1 MINSEHSTRQGRDTV
16 MNQTSVPLQTTSVV
30 KKKKKIQYRKYAPLL
45 IMMIPGLCYLLIN
58 NYLPMF
64 GIFIAFKDI
73 NFAKGI
79 WQSDWIGLGNFEYL
93 FKTSDAYIITRN
105 TILYN
110 VVFIV
115 LGTILSIIT
124 AILLNEIRRKMV
136 LRTYQAIITMPHLI
150 SMVIVSYLV
159 YALLS
164 SEVGLI
170 NRTILPLF
178 GIEEG
183 ISWYTEAKYWPF
195 ILTVVNFWK
204 GIGYQSIV
212 FFAALLGIDE
222 EYYEAARI
230 DGASRIKQILHITI
244 PLMMPII
251 ILLMLL
257 NVGRIF
263 YSDFGLFYQVPLNSG
278 PLFETTST
286 IDTYVF
292 RGLMGTGDIGMS
304 TAAGVYQS
312 VVGFI
317 LVILANYAVRLY
329 NKDNALF

>member
-1 MINSEHSTRQGRDTV
+1 
-16 MNQTSVPLQTTSVV
+16 MNQATSTSGRLVIPKER
-30 KKKKKIQYRKYAPLL
+30 KKKKNYRKYSSLL
-45 IMMIPGLCYLLIN
+45 IMMIPGLLYLLIN

-64 GIFIAFKDI
+64 GIFIAFKNV
-73 NFAKGI
+73 NFAKGFFKSE
-79 WQSDWIGLGNFEYL
+79 WVGFDNFEYL

-110 VVFIV
+110 LVFIV
-115 LGTILSIIT
+115 IGTILAIAC
-124 AILLNEIRRKMV
+124 AILLNEIKNKV
-136 LRTYQAIITMPHLI
+136 LLRTYQAIITMPHLI

-159 YALLS
+159 FAFLS
-164 SEVGLI
+164 AENGFM

-183 ISWYTEAKYWPF
+183 ISWYTEPKYWPF
-195 ILTVVNFWK
+195 ILTLVYFWK
-204 GIGYQSIV
+204 SVGYSSIV

-222 EYYEAARI
+222 EYYEAAKI
-230 DGASRIKQILHITI
+230 DGASRWKQILHITI
-244 PLMMPII
+244 PLMMPVII
-251 ILLMLL
+251 MLTLLA
-257 NVGRIF
+257 VGRIF

-292 RGLMGTGDIGMS
+292 RGLIGSGDIGMS

-312 VVGFI
+312 IVGFI
-317 LVILANYAVRLY
+317 LVLLANYLVRRY
-329 NKDNALF
+329 NKDHALF